1 MRMHA
6 LPPHLPCLHP
16 QCRGL
21 VRGQRWSR
29 DRPAGGWHL
38 GDARPG
44 RPRHSTSPSWRL
56 TRGLP
61 RLPDQLPAW
70 FRGRPGWPGA
80 VAATAAAVLVAAC
93 SGGSAMV
100 RLPAKPDAATAPVHA
115 VRATQARPRQ
125 QVVAAYTSYNN
136 AVQQAQNTRN
146 TVQVKAIMAKY
157 VPASSIQ
164 AYVTAFRQEWAHG
177 EIGYGGSVSH
187 ILHVRLIGRSE
198 AVIDDCL
205 NTTHSGLEYV
215 RTGTVVPGTVGTGH
229 DNLATTL
236 VRRHGRWLVATQTPV
251 EVPCAY

>member
-6 LPPHLPCLHP
+6 LPSHLPCCGP
-16 QCRGL
+16 AR
-21 VRGQRWSR
+21 QRRLSR

-44 RPRHSTSPSWRL
+44 RPRHSSSPFGQVARS
-56 TRGLP
+56 LP
-61 RLPDQLPAW
+61 RLRAQFPA
-70 FRGRPGWPGA
+70 GLSSRPGWLAAAA
-80 VAATAAAVLVAAC
+80 VTAAAVPVAAC
-93 SGGSAMV
+93 SGGAAMV
-100 RLPAKPDAATAPVHA
+100 RLPAKPDAATRPLHA
-115 VRATQARPRQ
+115 VHRAPASPRQ
-125 QVVAAYTSYNN
+125 QVVTVYTGYNN

-146 TVQVKAIMAKY
+146 AAQVRAIMANY
-157 VPASSIQ
+157 VPASSVS

-215 RTGTVVPGTVGTGH
+215 RSGTVVPGTVGIGH

-236 VRRHGRWLVATQTPV
+236 VRRQRHWLVATQTPV